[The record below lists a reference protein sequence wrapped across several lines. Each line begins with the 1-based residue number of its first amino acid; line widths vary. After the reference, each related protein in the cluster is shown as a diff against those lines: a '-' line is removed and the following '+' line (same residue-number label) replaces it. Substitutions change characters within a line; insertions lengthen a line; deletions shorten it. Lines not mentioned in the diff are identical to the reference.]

1 MTILQTITFEKD
13 DITLEYILNILSSN
27 DSSVEELRRDHM
39 KELINDGI
47 LTEVIYE
54 YPAENKVEVKRTW
67 NHDSDYNQ
75 YISDKSSWENLQS
88 ILEEDGIIIVDS
100 AESV

>member
-13 DITLEYILNILSSN
+13 DINEEYVLNILSSN

-39 KELINDGI
+39 KELINGGI
-47 LTEVIYE
+47 LTQVINE
-54 YPAENKVEVKRTW
+54 YENKVEVKRTW
-67 NHDSDYNQ
+67 KHDSDYNQ

>member
-13 DITLEYILNILSSN
+13 DINEEYILNILSSN
-27 DSSVEELRRDHM
+27 DSSTEELRRDHM
-39 KELINDGI
+39 KELISNEI
-47 LTEVIYE
+47 LTQVIYE

-67 NHDSDYNQ
+67 KHDSDYNQ

-88 ILEEDGIIIVDS
+88 ILEEDGIIIADS

>member
-13 DITLEYILNILSSN
+13 DINEEYVLNILSSN
-27 DSSVEELRRDHM
+27 DSSVEKLRIDHM
-39 KELINDGI
+39 KELINGGI
-47 LTEVIYE
+47 LTQVINE
-54 YPAENKVEVKRTW
+54 YENKVEVKRTW
-67 NHDSDYNQ
+67 KHDSDYNQ

>member
-13 DITLEYILNILSSN
+13 DINEEYVLNILSSN

-39 KELINDGI
+39 KELINGGI
-47 LTEVIYE
+47 LTQVINE
-54 YPAENKVEVKRTW
+54 YENKVEVKRTW